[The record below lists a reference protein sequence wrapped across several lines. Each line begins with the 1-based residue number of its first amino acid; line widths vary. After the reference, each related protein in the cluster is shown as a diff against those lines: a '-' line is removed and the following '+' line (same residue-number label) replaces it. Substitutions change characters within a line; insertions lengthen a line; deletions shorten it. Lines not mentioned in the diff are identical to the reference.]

1 MARKK
6 EEKLTREQV
15 KERVYKKKVKRAL
28 KIARLRPLKNFLFW
42 FVGVLSSIAIIA
54 GSIFIGVKVV
64 PIKTYVGSENANQYV
79 SEEIANKSVL
89 DAILELNSYGFADL
103 PIVEKTLRDLITDG
117 ELGQYVEIDYEKL
130 NNIKFSDKDVVPTI
144 TGCLKIIATLDGIG
158 VADSLG
164 DLGKISSFTEF
175 EIIPLDAD
183 DYPVII
189 TDEEGVKKLDTENC
203 NAKLYY
209 YVVETAEEGGNAPLS
224 QDDNPENP
232 TSEPEDTNVYKR
244 VFNDE
249 GYFTSEELANT
260 AYIEYYYPAVTK
272 VPVMDALDIIDET
285 FGRLT
290 VVDMISTLGGES
302 EGAEDGLIEKI
313 FGDKKVSDLDSF
325 SGSDIKLSVVLDLPT
340 EENEYAN
347 KNIYDIILQTTTDES
362 VTSYE
367 DITVDSL
374 NGLGDFDNVKLST
387 VIEDTDSEIFKIL
400 SDALCDENGVPKDK
414 DQITVGDIIGFN
426 SGNIKLSTVLELP
439 TAENEYANK
448 KIYDILCDATGK
460 TADAIMVSDLSHF
473 NMENVKLSTV
483 LELPTAENEYE
494 NKKIYDILC
503 DATGKTADA
512 ITITDLSS
520 FTPGNIKLSTVL
532 GGTDSKMFDILSG
545 ALADEYGNPKD
556 KDQIIVDDLA
566 DGNFNV
572 DNILLKDVLPLDE
585 GDKLCKI
592 LCGGFAGG
600 KNYDEI
606 KVGMLSGGEFNVDN
620 VSLSDILDGTDNA
633 ILSVLL
639 EKGVTVGSL
648 STEIINL
655 SLYDVYGKNCFKLA
669 DTHGA
674 EFISED
680 TWFAKEEIDTD
691 GDGINDSL
699 AFVREDESYF
709 TETGADKYG
718 LCKNDGIWLLLC
730 FDGMEFEDTDTDG
743 NGVKED
749 TDGRP
754 EKYVI
759 SNRTLGDLEN
769 NPSELSDS
777 FEKAT
782 VRQLMDAGIISDTY
796 YDSTGQLKQHNP
808 KLYALKLV
816 KAIEMLSEMLGSIP
830 TA

>member
-1 MARKK
+1 MAREQENKQKTKK
-6 EEKLTREQV
+6 KVKKIVTRKQV
-15 KERVYKKKVKRAL
+15 KERVYQKKVKRAL

-42 FVGVLSSIAIIA
+42 MTGVFSSIAIVA
-54 GSIFIGVKVV
+54 GSIFVAVKVV
-64 PIKTYVGSENANQYV
+64 PIGTYIGKENATQYV
-79 SEEIANKSVL
+79 SEEIANKSFL
-89 DAILELNSYGFADL
+89 DAILQIGSYGFSDV
-103 PIVEKTLRDLITDG
+103 PFVEKALRDLITDG

-144 TGCLKIIATLDGIG
+144 TGCLKITATLDGLG
-158 VADSLG
+158 VSLG
-164 DLGKISSFTEF
+164 DFSNVSVFSDFEKI
-175 EIIPLDAD
+175 PAGAD
-183 DYPVII
+183 DYPQII
-189 TDEEGVKKLDTENC
+189 TDENGVKKLDVESC

-209 YVVETAEEGGNAPLS
+209 VADDLVDSGANPMSEEKPIEPDEE
-224 QDDNPENP
+224 QDANL
-232 TSEPEDTNVYKR
+232 YKR
-244 VFNDE
+244 AFNDD
-249 GYFTSEELANT
+249 GYFVSQELAS
-260 AYIEYYYPAVTK
+260 AVDIEYYYPAITK
-272 VPVMDALDIIDET
+272 VPITDAIELIGES
-285 FGRLT
+285 FGRIEVIDLLD
-290 VVDMISTLGGES
+290 VVGG
-302 EGAEDGLIEKI
+302 GADEDGEEGIVEKL
-313 FGDKKVSDLDSF
+313 FEGKNVQDLASF
-325 SGSDIKLSVVLDLPT
+325 SASDIKLSVVLDLPT
-340 EENEYAN
+340 EENEYSN

-414 DQITVGDIIGFN
+414 EQITVGDITGFN

-448 KIYDILCDATGK
+448 KIYDILCDATEK

-572 DNILLKDVLPLDE
+572 DNILLKDVLQLDE

-674 EFISED
+674 EFIGED

-691 GDGINDSL
+691 GDGINDGL
-699 AFVREDESYF
+699 AFVHEDESYF

-718 LCKNDGIWLLLC
+718 LCKNNGIWLLLC
-730 FDGMEFEDTDTDG
+730 FDGMEFEDNDTDS

-769 NPSELSDS
+769 NPSALSDS

-782 VRQLMDAGIISDTY
+782 VRQLMDAGVIPEGSY
-796 YDSTGQLKQHNP
+796 NG
-808 KLYALKLV
+808 KLYTMTLLQTVEKLSQLFDE
-816 KAIEMLSEMLGSIP
+816 IYR
-830 TA
+830 